1 MNAVE
6 HMKVYEAKIN
16 LRRFDEVEPLISREA
31 VFWFTDGTHRGIDEI
46 RAAFERTWQTLQN
59 EVYWLEDLEWIG
71 LSETVSSCTYRFCWK
86 AETDGET
93 FEGAGRGTTVLRSE
107 SGRWKIIH
115 EHLSH
120 FPN

>member
-1 MNAVE
+1 MSASE
-6 HMKVYEAKIN
+6 HMKLYEAKIN
-16 LRRFDEVEPLISREA
+16 LRRFDEVEPLLSPKA

-59 EVYWLEDLEWIG
+59 EVYWLEDLEWIA
-71 LSETVSSCTYRFCWK
+71 LSETVASCAYRFCWK
-86 AETDGET
+86 AEIDGKT
-93 FEGAGRGTTVLRSE
+93 FEGTGRGTTVLRSE

-115 EHLSH
+115 EHLSP